1 MGSNNN
7 NNNNN
12 LQEIID
18 KATTTANKA
27 VDFDNQNNYEESIKQ
42 YNNI

>member
-1 MGSNNN
+1 MSSN

-27 VDFDNQNNYEESIKQ
+27 VEFDNQNNFQESIKQ
-42 YNNI
+42 YYNI